1 LTVAEA
7 IAANLPYLR
16 RFARACTGSQKSG
29 DAYVVSLV
37 EAIAADPAML
47 EGDAPTRIDIYRT
60 FLKLLNSVSINGRS
74 LTQPSLDEAT
84 RNLDVLTPRARQA
97 FLLVAMEG
105 FKPQHAAEVLN
116 LEPAEFEVLIDEAGR
131 EIARQIATDVVII
144 EDEPIIALDL
154 QRLVTSLGHRVVGL
168 ARTERQALATVA
180 RTGPGLILADV
191 QLADGSSGLSAVNT
205 ILQSFSVPVVFITA
219 YPERLLTGTRPE
231 PTFLIS
237 KPFRS
242 DNVTAV
248 LSQALF
254 FDVRGR
260 PPRAN
265 LATA

>member
-7 IAANLPYLR
+7 IATNLPYLR

-29 DAYVVSLV
+29 DAYVVALV
-37 EAIAADPAML
+37 EAIAADASML
-47 EGDAPTRIDIYRT
+47 PRDPPTRVDIYRV
-60 FLKLLNSVSINGRS
+60 FLRLLNSLSINGRS
-74 LTQPSLDEAT
+74 LSQPSLDQAA
-84 RNLDVLTPRARQA
+84 RNLDMLTPRARQA
-97 FLLVAMEG
+97 FLLVSMEG
-105 FKPQHAAEVLN
+105 FKPQQAAEVMDVQ
-116 LEPAEFEVLIDEAGR
+116 PAEFEDLIGEAGR
-131 EIARQIATDVVII
+131 EIARQVATDIVII

-154 QRLVTSLGHRVVGL
+154 EHLVTSLGHRVVGV

-205 ILQSFSVPVVFITA
+205 ILQGFSVPVIFITA

-231 PTFLIS
+231 PTFLIA

-248 LSQALF
+248 VSQALF
-254 FDVRGR
+254 FDIRGR
-260 PPRAN
+260 PLRAN